1 MIGLDRLREFF
12 QNIVERQNKNH
23 PSGRQNNQV
32 YVEGTGFYN
41 NIPVVVTCR
50 PELRSKEEFVA
61 QAVQN
66 LIKKEFVNCQSGDSS
81 RIKSILVDGGNAI
94 CDR

>member
-1 MIGLDRLREFF
+1 MSGYDWFRPFEGIF

-23 PSGRQNNQV
+23 PSGRQKNQV
-32 YVEGTGFYN
+32 YVEGTRFYN

-66 LIKKEFVNCQSGDSS
+66 LLKKNS
-81 RIKSILVDGGNAI
+81 
-94 CDR
+94 